1 MDFFKYTLPPF
12 CLSSHLQQTHV
23 ALLGYISVVYPLCL
37 IIITLVCVELHG
49 RNSVPIVRLWRPF
62 HKYFVKLRKE
72 WDVKSDMIDVF
83 ATFMLLSCSINVSI
97 CVTHTL
103 SGCYKADSES
113 GDVSIAF
120 VAGNDLTSPCGSV
133 QHLAF
138 VLPTSLVL
146 CSVLLLVLLLI
157 LYPFK
162 WFRECCCFS
171 RCGFLNLTS
180 VNIFVEKFHS
190 CYRNGLDGGR
200 DMRSFSGLYFV
211 LRVLSPLFFVTHRFL
226 PQWTY
231 ETILFLSAAMLIAL
245 VRPYKKMYMNIL
257 DSLLLA
263 ILAVNC
269 HLLSISSN
277 YLTIQGIE
285 VFTISLLPGVIFWLY
300 LIFKLVFKLW
310 KRIRYCCCLA
320 TLKMRML
327 NAAINSEQAQL
338 FTQPTSSSVTIAD
351 VCSYAGSTHS

>member
-1 MDFFKYTLPPF
+1 
-12 CLSSHLQQTHV
+12 
-23 ALLGYISVVYPLCL
+23 
-37 IIITLVCVELHG
+37 
-49 RNSVPIVRLWRPF
+49 
-62 HKYFVKLRKE
+62 
-72 WDVKSDMIDVF
+72 
-83 ATFMLLSCSINVSI
+83 
-97 CVTHTL
+97 
-103 SGCYKADSES
+103 
-113 GDVSIAF
+113 
-120 VAGNDLTSPCGSV
+120 
-133 QHLAF
+133 
-138 VLPTSLVL
+138 
-146 CSVLLLVLLLI
+146 
-157 LYPFK
+157 
-162 WFRECCCFS
+162 
-171 RCGFLNLTS
+171 
-180 VNIFVEKFHS
+180 
-190 CYRNGLDGGR
+190 
-200 DMRSFSGLYFV
+200 MRSFSGLYFV

-320 TLKMRML
+320 ALKMMMF
-327 NAAINSEQAQL
+327 NAATYSEQAQL
-338 FTQPTSSSVTIAD
+338 LTQPTSSSVTIAD